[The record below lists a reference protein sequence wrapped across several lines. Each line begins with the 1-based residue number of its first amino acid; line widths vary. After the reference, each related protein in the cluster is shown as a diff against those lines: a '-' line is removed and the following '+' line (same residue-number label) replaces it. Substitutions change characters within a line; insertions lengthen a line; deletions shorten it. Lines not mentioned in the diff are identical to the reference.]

1 MGKYDFKLKKDPGA
15 KPRIEHI
22 RYIPDFTKSIKDMG
36 DFDFTLLSTD
46 VSDVDLSNIDET
58 VKILNFDNNVVFP
71 SSDRLPKDFK
81 PDKILESGKNPGLGI
96 CELHKQGITGK
107 GLTVAIIDEVLDISH
122 KEIKDVLIHYE
133 NIGWPENT
141 PAKMHAT
148 AVSSILCGKTV
159 GVAPDAKLV
168 FFAANLHEG
177 EPGEKPYIS
186 NNNGNG
192 KTINVYLSNY
202 AKALRK
208 ILLMNMFLPKNEKIS
223 AVSISSGLLGKDEV
237 CKDLINK
244 LIDSGVMV
252 LTCDAENFYGKK
264 ARFTRIH
271 RLINSDPDSPESYV
285 YDRNRAL
292 VNSTD
297 ILVPSGGRTMA
308 GFCGHDNYIYSGVG
322 GLSWS
327 TPYLVGV
334 YALAKQIMPN
344 LTAQHF
350 FDVVRQ
356 TGFSDT
362 KFGNNI
368 VIQPQK
374 IIEYLQNEKILQQQN
389 IEAKSM

>member
-1 MGKYDFKLKKDPGA
+1 MIKFNFKKEYGA
-15 KPRIEHI
+15 KPQNLHLRL
-22 RYIPDFTKSIKDMG
+22 IPDFTKDIKEIGEFNFTLLNADVSELDLSDMG
-36 DFDFTLLSTD
+36 DA
-46 VSDVDLSNIDET
+46 
-58 VKILNFDNNVVFP
+58 VKVLNFDNNTVFP
-71 SSDRLPKDFK
+71 PTDKLPKWFDPK
-81 PDKILESGKNPGLGI
+81 KILEDGKNPGLGI
-96 CELHKQGITGK
+96 AALHKQGITGL
-107 GLTVAIIDEVLDISH
+107 GITVAIIDEVLDTQH
-122 KEIKDVLIHYE
+122 QEIKDNLVHYE

-141 PAKMHAT
+141 PAQMHAT
-148 AVSSILCGKTV
+148 AVSSLLCGKTV
-159 GVAPDAKLV
+159 GVAPKTKLV
-168 FFAANLHEG
+168 FFAANLKDG
-177 EPGEKPYIS
+177 KPGEKTYVS
-186 NNNGNG
+186 NSNG
-192 KTINVYLSNY
+192 KPINIYLSNY
-202 AKALRK
+202 AKALKK
-208 ILLMNMFLPKNEKIS
+208 ILFMNARLPKDERIS
-223 AVSISSGLLGKDEV
+223 AVSISSGMLWHDIE
-237 CKDLINK
+237 CTNLIK
-244 LIDSGVMV
+244 QLIDSGVMV
-252 LTCDAENFYGKK
+252 LTCDAENFYGEK